1 MSSSIIVAVTPPF
14 RPPTIS
20 FSNLTKTYGDAN
32 FDLSATSSSTGGL
45 TYSIADANIASLSV
59 SNVTIV
65 GAGTTSITV
74 TQAADANYNS
84 ATSTITLT
92 VSKLNTTITL
102 SDIGYDFPSDPT
114 LMPSA
119 AMPQIIQL
127 DALKSVQK
135 VGVTSFG
142 RGYNASPELVVIDGF
157 TGKPVLD
164 LDLKYDFS

>member
-1 MSSSIIVAVTPPF
+1 MTLTINKGT
-14 RPPTIS
+14 PTIS

-45 TYSIADANIASLSV
+45 THSIADANIASLSV

-102 SDIGYDFPSDPT
+102 SDIT
-114 LMPSA
+114 KSA
-119 AMPQIIQL
+119 L
-127 DALKSVQK
+127 DAD
-135 VGVTSFG
+135 F
-142 RGYNASPELVVIDGF
+142 
-157 TGKPVLD
+157 D
-164 LDLKYDFS
+164 LDANPVVQVHKWLPLVWYFISMQAILIHMILFWRKYLV